1 MVVTVV
7 AKRTA
12 HALWVVAPGRA
23 ELRSE
28 TLPNLLSG
36 QVLVRASYSGISRG
50 TEALVFAHAVPERER
65 ERMRAPHQVGSL
77 PGPVKYGYSN
87 VGRVIAGDAA
97 LLGRSVFSL
106 FPHQDLFNIAA
117 DQVLAIPDNVPPERA
132 VLAANMETAVNALW
146 DAVPLLGQRIVVIG
160 AGVVGSLCAYL
171 AARIPGCE
179 VTLVDTHQDRE
190 PLALALGARFALP
203 AAATSGA
210 DLVLHA
216 SGSAAGL
223 ELALQLAADESRIIE
238 LSWYGDR
245 SVSLPLGAAFHPGR
259 LQLISS
265 QVGKVAPAMRQRRTH
280 RERLALALSLL
291 GDPVLDQLISVEVS
305 ALDLPGALPLILGA
319 ESRALCARVK
329 YADAE
334 QGAVTHV

>member
-12 HALWVVAPGRA
+12 HALWIVAPGRA

-28 TLPNLLSG
+28 TLPDLQPG
-36 QVLVRASYSGISRG
+36 QLLVRASYSGISRG
-50 TEALVFAHAVPERER
+50 TESLVFAHAVPAHER
-65 ERMRAPHQVGSL
+65 ERMRAPHQVGTL

-87 VGRVIAGDAA
+87 VGRVIAGDEA
-97 LLGRSVFSL
+97 LEGRSVFSL
-106 FPHQDLFNIAA
+106 FPHQSLFQIAK
-117 DQVLAIPDNVPPERA
+117 DQVQVIPDSVPAERA

-146 DAVPLLGQRIVVIG
+146 DAGPLLGQRIVVIG
-160 AGVVGSLCAYL
+160 AGVVGALCAYL

-179 VTLVDTHQDRE
+179 VTLIDTHTDRE
-190 PLALALGARFALP
+190 PLARAFGTRFALP
-203 AAATSGA
+203 AAAPSGA

-216 SGSAAGL
+216 SGSGAGL
-223 ELALQLAADESRIIE
+223 ELALRVAADEARIIE

-265 QVGKVAPAMRQRRTH
+265 QVGKIAPAMRQRRTY

-291 GDPVLDQLISVEVS
+291 SDPVLDQLISCEVS
-305 ALDLPGALPLILGA
+305 AHDLPVALPRILGA
-319 ESRALCARVK
+319 DSRALCARVK
-329 YADAE
+329 YAEPE
-334 QGAVTHV
+334 QEP